1 MCTYQYMDYS
11 CGHRRTIAA
20 EWCDR
25 YRNKLQS
32 HIRCRPEIPYYTKND
47 QICSH
52 EPAVSFTVE
61 FVFIELKSMLR
72 YMPHNVQIRR
82 GPLYSLRAGGG
93 FVSVFR
99 ETT

>member
-52 EPAVSFTVE
+52 CHEQLNP
-61 FVFIELKSMLR
+61 R